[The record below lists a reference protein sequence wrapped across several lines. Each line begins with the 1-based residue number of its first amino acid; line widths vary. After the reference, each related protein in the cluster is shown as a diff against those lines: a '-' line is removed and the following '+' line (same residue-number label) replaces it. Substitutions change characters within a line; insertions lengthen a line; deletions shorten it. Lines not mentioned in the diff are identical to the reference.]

1 MEAGPLLKLDPDLLL
16 HAVILTAQQRLD
28 DSYGVIADTP
38 RSDPAPLHGSRVD
51 RASPIDASTWS
62 TDDAVQAGGAD
73 EALYQNVDDAVS
85 IAVVVVL
92 AEAEA
97 LIDACL
103 MLDTQ
108 RAVALI
114 VRKLRDFGHLD

>member
-1 MEAGPLLKLDPDLLL
+1 M
-16 HAVILTAQQRLD
+16 
-28 DSYGVIADTP
+28 
-38 RSDPAPLHGSRVD
+38 D
-51 RASPIDASTWS
+51 RASPIDASAWS

-85 IAVVVVL
+85 SAVVVVL

-97 LIDACL
+97 LIDACP
-103 MLDTQ
+103 MLDTH

-114 VRKLRDFGHLD
+114 VRKLRDFGHLG

>member
-1 MEAGPLLKLDPDLLL
+1 MAGSCGRGGSSTCTVPQPCLSVAQWLLPTL
-16 HAVILTAQQRLD
+16 
-28 DSYGVIADTP
+28 S
-38 RSDPAPLHGSRVD
+38 SRIWG
-51 RASPIDASTWS
+51 RASPIDASAWS

-85 IAVVVVL
+85 SAVVVVL